1 MKNKFLP
8 KYVLMLAAGMAFAS
22 FLYVNTDACL
32 KSACGLENA
41 AVVNTI
47 AAEEEQEEREWKVPE
62 AAVVLH
68 LIKFAGKF
76 LPAGQ

>member
-8 KYVLMLAAGMAFAS
+8 KYALMLATGVAIAS

-32 KSACGLENA
+32 KSSCGLENA

-47 AAEEEQEEREWKVPE
+47 AAEEEQKEREWKVPE
-62 AAVVLH
+62 AAVLIH

-76 LPAGQ
+76 LPVGQ